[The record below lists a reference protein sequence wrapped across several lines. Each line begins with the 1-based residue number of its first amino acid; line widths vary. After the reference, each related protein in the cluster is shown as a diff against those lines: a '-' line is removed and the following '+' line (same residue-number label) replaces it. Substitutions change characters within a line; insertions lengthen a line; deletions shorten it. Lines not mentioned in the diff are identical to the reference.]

1 MPEDATLLLRLA
13 RAALLIFATEKPSEY
28 KLGESRQSHAIGT
41 HSMKVRHLEARENLV
56 EEGTF
61 EVELEGRVG
70 ILGQISRCW
79 D

>member
-1 MPEDATLLLRLA
+1 
-13 RAALLIFATEKPSEY
+13 
-28 KLGESRQSHAIGT
+28 
-41 HSMKVRHLEARENLV
+41 MKVRHLEARENLV

-61 EVELEGRVG
+61 KVEFEGRVG